1 VTLKLPRALAGRL
14 RSLSRRTGRP
24 QAEILRE
31 GLELKLSGEAP
42 RAGSVLDL
50 IEDLVGAVA
59 GPRDLGSNPEH
70 LRGFGR

>member
-1 VTLKLPRALAGRL
+1 MTVKLPRAFAGRL
-14 RSLSRRTGRP
+14 RALSRKTGRP

-31 GLELKLSGEAP
+31 GLMRKLDGEDP
-42 RAGSVLDL
+42 REGSVLDM

-70 LRGFGR
+70 LRGFGK